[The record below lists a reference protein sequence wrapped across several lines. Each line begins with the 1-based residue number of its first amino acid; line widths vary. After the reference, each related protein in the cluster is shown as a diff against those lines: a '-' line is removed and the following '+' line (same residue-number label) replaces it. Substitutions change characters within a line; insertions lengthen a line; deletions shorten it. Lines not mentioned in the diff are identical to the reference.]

1 MKTRPEYR
9 EATKEGKPKKHDGSV
24 GSRCKCERWIPSTE
38 DDPGD
43 GQEAGFKA
51 ITWISGLS
59 DGLHEWFAVDRQNG
73 CKGIAS

>member
-59 DGLHEWFAVDRQNG
+59 DGLH
-73 CKGIAS
+73 